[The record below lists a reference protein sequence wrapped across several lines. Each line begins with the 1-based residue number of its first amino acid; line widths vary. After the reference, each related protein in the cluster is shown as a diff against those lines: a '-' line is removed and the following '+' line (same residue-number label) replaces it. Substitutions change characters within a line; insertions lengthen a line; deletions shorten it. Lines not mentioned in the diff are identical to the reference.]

1 MPVLLSRGL
10 LTARAGLMQ
19 RPPGPQEQQDE
30 SSLPAPQQ
38 GTQIEDQES
47 SCKAPE
53 QVLHWSGSG
62 PEQEPQEEWQGRQ
75 EEDEGER

>member
-1 MPVLLSRGL
+1 MPVLLSSGL

-19 RPPGPQEQQDE
+19 RPPGPQKQQE
-30 SSLPAPQQ
+30 ASSLSAPQQ

-47 SCKAPE
+47 SCNSPE
-53 QVLHWSGSG
+53 QVLHWLGSG

-75 EEDEGER
+75 EEEEGER